1 MGKNKYDNTL
11 RVWYRTILVDNL
23 IQQIPNLFQR
33 GASFSYSLILLRGLI
48 FFANKK
54 EKEARNTLS
63 YEYKSYELDFK
74 FKSVANDKNHGGN
87 ATRVETR
94 ENERKC
100 MFGRGKIWK
109 FFSDCRRGLKGMER
123 GSGYWTEKNR
133 ERERGR
139 GETDNPEFWGW
150 IERVNMAARSLE
162 RMTRRRW
169 ELSGY
174 TSGCLANLVVYFR
187 FYF

>member
-100 MFGRGKIWK
+100 MFGRGKI
-109 FFSDCRRGLKGMER
+109 
-123 GSGYWTEKNR
+123 
-133 ERERGR
+133 
-139 GETDNPEFWGW
+139 
-150 IERVNMAARSLE
+150 
-162 RMTRRRW
+162 
-169 ELSGY
+169 
-174 TSGCLANLVVYFR
+174 
-187 FYF
+187 